1 MGNTLTQEQIET
13 LSALQGVTEAYAEG
27 VSKKELKELL
37 LWVRYNYPFAETHV
51 LFEVGFWQEVN
62 RHLYF
67 LAARKEETAFKLL
80 SPARIMLEAISARC
94 RRSARELGSTTP
106 TRAGKTEHGSVQ
118 RLALVPI
125 GPGGTAPEG
134 EEQGEKALLSAL
146 SSQSPRRPPKRPET
160 PETEGGSGS
169 DSDANTIPT
178 PEQLRSSPS
187 EIEGSGTIVPE
198 FRISGNEG
206 AGEAEESGRGV
217 RGGLKGDGETL
228 SRGGVAATAAVATG
242 GGGAEAVG
250 NTSFGTGFGGPTPGV
265 AALAGA
271 VPKTHAGGETRGT
284 SGKGSQITA
293 STSDA
298 GNKLGAAAELRAA
311 PVSRRRGRTA
321 VTQDPEVE
329 PRRSARIAEQTRA
342 RAKQGSYTRSKVRS
356 GCRHDT

>member
-1 MGNTLTQEQIET
+1 MG
-13 LSALQGVTEAYAEG
+13 
-27 VSKKELKELL
+27 K
-37 LWVRYNYPFAETHV
+37 R
-51 LFEVGFWQEVN
+51 
-62 RHLYF
+62 F
-67 LAARKEETAFKLL
+67 LAA
-80 SPARIMLEAISARC
+80 ARRRR
-94 RRSARELGSTTP
+94 RRS
-106 TRAGKTEHGSVQ
+106 
-118 RLALVPI
+118 
-125 GPGGTAPEG
+125 
-134 EEQGEKALLSAL
+134 
-146 SSQSPRRPPKRPET
+146 RP
-160 PETEGGSGS
+160 
-169 DSDANTIPT
+169 A
-178 PEQLRSSPS
+178 
-187 EIEGSGTIVPE
+187 
-198 FRISGNEG
+198 
-206 AGEAEESGRGV
+206 
-217 RGGLKGDGETL
+217 
-228 SRGGVAATAAVATG
+228 

-298 GNKLGAAAELRAA
+298 GNKLRAAAELRAA